1 MKEQMHTINRTIKT
15 LINESKINVRN
26 KKAMSHIHDFEG
38 EGWSESESVS
48 HSVVFNC
55 LQPHGL

>member
-48 HSVVFNC
+48 HSVVSN
-55 LQPHGL
+55 PV